1 MKHKIILFVCSGNT
15 CRSPMAEAA
24 LRSELKKRKI
34 PWIAVRSAGTGAE
47 AGNAMSPLAAEA
59 LKNAAI
65 PVSPKFRSRKLTEK
79 MIKEAH
85 VVICMTEA
93 QKNMISSAENVVSF
107 AQLCGRD
114 IPDPYGQDLGVY
126 TATLGVLFACA
137 PLIIERYILK
147 QGDIL

>member
-65 PVSPKFRSRKLTEK
+65 PVSPKFRSRKLTE
-79 MIKEAH
+79 
-85 VVICMTEA
+85 T
-93 QKNMISSAENVVSF
+93 VVSF
-107 AQLCGRD
+107 AKLCGRD

-126 TATLGVLFACA
+126 TATLGVLCACA

>member
-1 MKHKIILFVCSGNT
+1 
-15 CRSPMAEAA
+15 MAEAA

-79 MIKEAH
+79 MIKEGNDAFNQGH
-85 VVICMTEA
+85 DVHLDLLAKEA
-93 QKNMISSAENVVSF
+93 GGESSGGGLLMMHAEDQLMSAEGF
-107 AQLCGRD
+107 H
-114 IPDPYGQDLGVY
+114 
-126 TATLGVLFACA
+126 
-137 PLIIERYILK
+137 IIADEFIELYKKIN
-147 QGDIL
+147 G